1 MLALLLIACDPPGAE
16 FRPVPSDVPAII
28 DIGELPVVTREE
40 LDAAGHPSEVDG
52 VYFGRLGAP
61 EQEGTFG
68 GATLQFRGTGGE
80 VCVVVDP
87 EAVFWNLSVD
97 ADGEGARRYQYMDRF
112 EDDGDIDLSVGLT
125 AYYTGSPGVEMG
137 DFNAVYNDPGGIEHT
152 LAFNEC
158 VQVGYGG
165 TLDVH
170 SGRATVEFCTIDTDQ
185 RAGIPYTVVL
195 DTFALPHDD
204 SILSYGVMVVEGSC
218 DSLGPTECTLT
229 DEITYAEP
237 DGATPKGKEW
247 FPELEAAL
255 CQGINKTNDFCEEGF
270 TTYEDSPPCEEP

>member
-1 MLALLLIACDPPGAE
+1 MLALLLIACELPGAQ
-16 FRPVPSDVPAII
+16 FRPVVTDVPAIV
-28 DIGELPVVTREE
+28 DIGELPVVTADE
-40 LDAAGHPSEVDG
+40 LAAASHPSELPG

-61 EQEGTFG
+61 EQAGTYG

-80 VCVVVDP
+80 VCVMVDP

-97 ADGEGARRYQYMDRF
+97 ADADGSRRYKYMDRY
-112 EDDGDIDLSVGLT
+112 EDDGDIDLAVGLT

-137 DFNAVYNDPGGIEHT
+137 DFNAVYNDPGGVEHT
-152 LAFNEC
+152 LEFNEC

-170 SGRATVEFCTIDTDQ
+170 SGRATVEYCTIDTDQ

-218 DSLGPTECTLT
+218 DSLAPSECTLT

-237 DGATPKGKEW
+237 DQSTPEGKEW
-247 FPELEAAL
+247 FPEIESAL
-255 CQGINKTNDFCEEGF
+255 CQGIVKVNDVCEAGF
-270 TTYEDSPPCEEP
+270 SEYEDSPPCVNP